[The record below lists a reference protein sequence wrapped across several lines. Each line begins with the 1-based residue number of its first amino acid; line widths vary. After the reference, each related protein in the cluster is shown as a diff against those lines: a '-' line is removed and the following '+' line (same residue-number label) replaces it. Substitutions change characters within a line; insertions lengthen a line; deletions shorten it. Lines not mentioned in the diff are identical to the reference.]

1 MNKTFT
7 FLAVAAL
14 TASSTLVFAQSPK
27 ASFADT
33 FADMQALSSNSSQWQ
48 PPQPVVSRQAAGP
61 RDRVALRDY
70 QALSSN
76 SSQWQIDQGTIAID
90 SGPTFAQAHPHG
102 IAFAEYQ
109 ALASNS
115 GEFQLSGNADASSYA
130 STATPQAA
138 MGARPTLRDR
148 WARLFRHD
156 EAPTRT
162 D

>member
-7 FLAVAAL
+7 FLAVVAV
-14 TASSTLVFAQSPK
+14 TGGSTLGFAQSPK

-33 FADMQALSSNSSQWQ
+33 FADLQALSSNSSQWQ
-48 PPQPVVSRQAAGP
+48 YPQPAVGRQARGP
-61 RDRVALRDY
+61 RDRVALQDY
-70 QALSSN
+70 QALASN

-90 SGPTFAQAHPHG
+90 RGPTFAQVHPQG

-115 GEFQLSGNADASSYA
+115 GEFQLSGGGDTSSYA
-130 STATPQAA
+130 STGRRATF
-138 MGARPTLRDR
+138 RDR
-148 WARLFRHD
+148 WARLFRHA
-156 EAPTRT
+156 EAPTQT